1 MSSKLR
7 PGIYSTYE
15 VYSESKNTNGKV
27 VALCAGATLGARK
40 SIVSYAEAVET
51 YGSESNMAKL
61 IKIILANGAGEVM
74 AIPVQD
80 GDYAAAFALA
90 VAEEDAEFIVCD
102 SESTEVHAAL
112 KTAIMSADENKK
124 YKLGIAQMQGG
135 AEALSAAAQSLN
147 CERIVLCGNYEPEGT
162 AGSVAAALS
171 GLLSA
176 QKDPALPLN
185 GAVLR
190 EISAL
195 ENKFSDSQTEELL
208 RAGVT
213 PVELECGEAIIVRGV
228 TTRTETDGEADA
240 SFRDISTVLVIDD
253 VLPAVRDAL
262 KRCFVRAKNTPQT
275 RGAIRTQTVIVLEE
289 KLRQEVIASYDN
301 VTVQADA
308 EDPTVCRVSFNF
320 SVMSGLNIIE
330 LLACLTV

>member
-1 MSSKLR
+1 MSNRLR
-7 PGIYSTYE
+7 PGIYSSYE
-15 VYSESKNTNGKV
+15 VYSEKENSGGRL
-27 VALCAGATLGARK
+27 VALCAAANGGRK
-40 SIVSYAEAVET
+40 SILSYAEAVAE
-51 YGSESNMAKL
+51 YGSDSSMAKL
-61 IKIILANGAGEVM
+61 IKVILNNGAGEVM
-74 AIPVQD
+74 AIPVSD

-90 VAEEDAEFIVCD
+90 VSEAEVEFIVCD
-102 SESTEVHAAL
+102 SADADVHSAL
-112 KTAIMSADENKK
+112 KSAIMSADENKK
-124 YKLGIAQMQGG
+124 HKLGIVQMQGS

-147 CERIVLCGNYEPEGT
+147 CERIVLCGNCEPSGT
-162 AGSVAAALS
+162 AGSVAAALA
-171 GLLSA
+171 GVLSA

-190 EISAL
+190 EISGL
-195 ENKFSDSQTEELL
+195 QNRFSDSETEALL

-213 PVELECGEAIIVRGV
+213 PVELECGAAVIVRGL
-228 TTRTETDGEADA
+228 TTKTETDGEPDA

-289 KLRQEVIASYDN
+289 KLRQEIIAGYDN
-301 VTVQADA
+301 VSVAADTA
-308 EDPTVCRVSFNF
+308 DPTVCRVSFNF